1 MKMTIEIPDAIAR
14 HLETRWESL
23 ERRSLELLATEA
35 YRDRVIT
42 VAEVRQ
48 MLKLSSRWEAHEF
61 LKKEGA
67 YLQYTLADLEQDVEA
82 IGIVQAKVIRGYT
95 NQVRL
100 RGLREF

>member
-1 MKMTIEIPDAIAR
+1 MKITIEIPEAIAQ
-14 HLETRWESL
+14 HLEARWESL
-23 ERRSLELLATEA
+23 ERRSLQLLAAEA

-82 IGIVQAKVIRGYT
+82 IGKVMSK
-95 NQVRL
+95 NDCC
-100 RGLREF
+100 F